1 MRGVTMSISW
11 IGQDEVVVLKYY
23 ARGVS
28 TNPSRGLVCWALVL
42 SLGDGEMAE
51 SVQSCYRQWCEL

>member
-1 MRGVTMSISW
+1 MSISW